1 MNKLFFDLESN
12 SLNPYSSEIITGS
25 FKLTDDDLNMIDGYY
40 FESQVNKW
48 CEDAAAIHKIS
59 KSEML
64 TYPDKKKALDNLCNW
79 LSKLDK
85 YEAVVFANPNNE
97 LGRIHYDCAL
107 MQMELM
113 NHLEVDRLEMQPF
126 KPQNIISVHTMAK
139 DAEKAGLFRAIKNP
153 DTNRKSFTQVNVYK
167 ALFDEVYDAHD
178 AVADVN
184 AMGMIYK
191 ELKHREL
198 TGEIHRQQWGGL

>member
-12 SLNPYSSEIITGS
+12 SLNPYAAEIITGS
-25 FKLTDDDLNMIDGYY
+25 FKLVDDDLNMIDSYY
-40 FESQVNKW
+40 FESQISKW
-48 CEDAAAIHKIS
+48 CEESAVIHKIS

-64 TYPDKKKALDNLCNW
+64 TYPDKRKALDGLCSW
-79 LSKLDK
+79 LSKLGK

-107 MQMELM
+107 IQMELM
-113 NHLEVDRLEMQPF
+113 NHLHVDRLEMQPF
-126 KPQNIISVHTMAK
+126 KPQNIVSVHTMAK
-139 DAEKAGLFRAIKNP
+139 ECEKAGLFEAYRKP
-153 DTNRKSFTQVNVYK
+153 ETNRKSFTQVNVFK
-167 ALFDEVYDAHD
+167 ALFDDVYDAHD

-191 ELKHREL
+191 ELKLREL
-198 TGEIHRQQWGGL
+198 TGEICRDQLSLF